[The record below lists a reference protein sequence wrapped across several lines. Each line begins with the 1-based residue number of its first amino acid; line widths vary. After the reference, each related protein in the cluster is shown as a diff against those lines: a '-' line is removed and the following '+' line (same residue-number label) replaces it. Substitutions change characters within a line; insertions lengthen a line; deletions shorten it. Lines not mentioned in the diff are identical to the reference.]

1 MAHGLMGCEP
11 MDGYFVVQ
19 GGAILVKPVRSIV
32 HPLAL
37 NVRVCSVT
45 GEKVKFQD
53 FWAGFLI
60 FEL

>member
-37 NVRVCSVT
+37 FGDQ
-45 GEKVKFQD
+45 GEGKFQD
-53 FWAGFLI
+53 FGAGFLI

>member
-1 MAHGLMGCEP
+1 MGCEP